1 MESQRPGHSFAA
13 FLVEKRHVL
22 FAVMLALAV
31 VFALMIPRT
40 RINEDV
46 TTNLPADSQMR
57 KGLQIMEEEF
67 PMMDIRMQTLR
78 VMFWNE
84 APADSL
90 LKAIE
95 AIPGVAR
102 WMGTEQRDSC
112 TLYQF
117 SLPRDAKGPQII
129 AAVKARFGD
138 RVLAEVDDNSR
149 MPDNLMSLLVTGVA
163 IALLILILMCP
174 SFMESVVFLIAI
186 GIAVALNMG
195 TNALLPNVYMMTHM
209 LAAVL
214 QMVLSMDF
222 GIILLNRFRQEKR
235 PARTNEEAMRV
246 AIAGAAPSILGS
258 GMTTI
263 ASLMMLCFMRL
274 HVGMDLG
281 VVLSKGVL
289 FSLIATFTA
298 LPALILR
305 FDRAIVRTEKPMLR
319 LPTDPLARF
328 EMRYRIPLAILFVA
342 IFFGSWFLQQQTR
355 ISYSVEWP
363 SPITD
368 IFPPKNPMVIIYR
381 TDDEEAFLPIADR
394 IMQEPGVL
402 ACLSYPSIAL
412 KSRTA
417 SEWGELAQLM
427 PGTVDSIPDGAI
439 DLLYY
444 ATTHPGRQE
453 RMRLDQLEPTAREL
467 MTLAEQY
474 LPEGATAGLS
484 TRFDIDRQM
493 KQMSASL
500 LKEPKPEP
508 IQEAAP
514 APAPDTVAVQLAV
527 DTLAVEAPVADTLVV
542 QPAVLDTLRVEKAG
556 KTEADSAFGE
566 IVSLDLNDT
575 DALRSYFTYESIT
588 QPRTVEEMSSFLT
601 IDKRY
606 VSMVYRIA
614 RAGRKGRPSKMS
626 AYEFLKVLTGTV
638 LTNKLYASMV
648 SADQK
653 KVLYQIEEEFDDVY
667 AAGPTLLADAV
678 PALPDV
684 ADTLAIQ
691 PAVEPAPAVDSSL
704 IAQVEPENPLQ
715 AVPEPEIEPE
725 PEPEP
730 TPLERL
736 AEMAFSGR
744 SYTSAQL
751 YRALHE
757 AGVGVSREE
766 LDLLYLY
773 YGYKTQRDT
782 TTRLN
787 LLELVEGVSNLAQH
801 PLLAQYLDTT
811 ARSRLDGLQAMLD
824 QELGALRSGDWSL
837 AAVVSELPPESDETF
852 AFIDRVQTMCR
863 EQLSVEPYFAG
874 FTVMYKETKEGFP
887 RELLVLTLL
896 TVGTI
901 FLIVALTFRSLAV
914 PFLLIPT
921 VLSAVWL
928 NVYASGLGGHTLL
941 YLAYLIVQSILMGAT
956 IDYSILFTQ
965 YYRDARRTV
974 GRGESLKQAYR
985 KSFHAI
991 LTSGLILMLT
1001 PALMSYTIT
1010 DPTIIAVLRSISAG
1024 ALAAILLIFFVLP
1037 ATIAICDRWV
1047 VKR

>member
-1 MESQRPGHSFAA
+1 M
-13 FLVEKRHVL
+13 
-22 FAVMLALAV
+22 
-31 VFALMIPRT
+31 
-40 RINEDV
+40 
-46 TTNLPADSQMR
+46 
-57 KGLQIMEEEF
+57 
-67 PMMDIRMQTLR
+67 
-78 VMFWNE
+78 
-84 APADSL
+84 
-90 LKAIE
+90 
-95 AIPGVAR
+95 
-102 WMGTEQRDSC
+102 
-112 TLYQF
+112 
-117 SLPRDAKGPQII
+117 
-129 AAVKARFGD
+129 
-138 RVLAEVDDNSR
+138 
-149 MPDNLMSLLVTGVA
+149 
-163 IALLILILMCP
+163 
-174 SFMESVVFLIAI
+174 
-186 GIAVALNMG
+186 
-195 TNALLPNVYMMTHM
+195 
-209 LAAVL
+209 
-214 QMVLSMDF
+214 
-222 GIILLNRFRQEKR
+222 
-235 PARTNEEAMRV
+235 
-246 AIAGAAPSILGS
+246 
-258 GMTTI
+258 
-263 ASLMMLCFMRL
+263 
-274 HVGMDLG
+274 
-281 VVLSKGVL
+281 
-289 FSLIATFTA
+289 
-298 LPALILR
+298 
-305 FDRAIVRTEKPMLR
+305 
-319 LPTDPLARF
+319 
-328 EMRYRIPLAILFVA
+328 
-342 IFFGSWFLQQQTR
+342 
-355 ISYSVEWP
+355 
-363 SPITD
+363 
-368 IFPPKNPMVIIYR
+368 
-381 TDDEEAFLPIADR
+381 
-394 IMQEPGVL
+394 
-402 ACLSYPSIAL
+402 
-412 KSRTA
+412 
-417 SEWGELAQLM
+417 
-427 PGTVDSIPDGAI
+427 
-439 DLLYY
+439 
-444 ATTHPGRQE
+444 
-453 RMRLDQLEPTAREL
+453 
-467 MTLAEQY
+467 
-474 LPEGATAGLS
+474 
-484 TRFDIDRQM
+484 
-493 KQMSASL
+493 
-500 LKEPKPEP
+500 
-508 IQEAAP
+508 
-514 APAPDTVAVQLAV
+514 
-527 DTLAVEAPVADTLVV
+527 
-542 QPAVLDTLRVEKAG
+542 
-556 KTEADSAFGE
+556 
-566 IVSLDLNDT
+566 
-575 DALRSYFTYESIT
+575 
-588 QPRTVEEMSSFLT
+588 
-601 IDKRY
+601 
-606 VSMVYRIA
+606 
-614 RAGRKGRPSKMS
+614 
-626 AYEFLKVLTGTV
+626 
-638 LTNKLYASMV
+638 
-648 SADQK
+648 
-653 KVLYQIEEEFDDVY
+653 
-667 AAGPTLLADAV
+667 
-678 PALPDV
+678 
-684 ADTLAIQ
+684 
-691 PAVEPAPAVDSSL
+691 
-704 IAQVEPENPLQ
+704 Q

-837 AAVVSELPPESDETF
+837 AAVVSEMPPESDETF

-863 EQLSVEPYFAG
+863 EQLSVEPYYAG